1 MFQFANSYRKKLTMG
16 ETCTHSSLLHFNYT
30 RLEELVSQMLMHKQR
45 QLEREQIH
53 AWNKNK

>member
-1 MFQFANSYRKKLTMG
+1 MG